1 MRMPANRSIEEITR
15 MTENYPYAPTPPQRG
30 EPLPP
35 ASAEEQ
41 GTADVVKSQATDLS
55 HSSIQTGK
63 HVADVARE
71 QASGVAAEAGR
82 QGRDLLRQ
90 AQGELGKQA
99 AQGQQ
104 QLASQLF
111 SLSDELRSM
120 AGASGQDGMAASL
133 ASQAASRVRAAGQ
146 WLDDRQPGQV
156 AEEMQSFARRRPAAF
171 LALAVGAG
179 LVAGR
184 LTRGLKDANSDDSA
198 APAAPAATQGL
209 SGQWAPPSDMVSY
222 PPATAAGVSDQ
233 TPGLSVSAS
242 GLPPA
247 GGDPAWEAGPAYGER
262 NPLVTDDQAGRQGTP

>member
-1 MRMPANRSIEEITR
+1 MTDNYLPAS
-15 MTENYPYAPTPPQRG
+15 APPQRG
-30 EPLPP
+30 EPLLP

-82 QGRDLLRQ
+82 QGRDLLLQ
-90 AQGELGKQA
+90 AQGQLEEQA

-104 QLASQLF
+104 RLADQLL

-120 AGASGQDGMAASL
+120 ADASGQAGMAASL
-133 ASQAASRVRAAGQ
+133 ASQAASRVRTAGQ
-146 WLDDRQPGQV
+146 WLDDRKPGQV
-156 AEEMQSFARRRPAAF
+156 ADEMQSFARRRPAAF

-184 LTRGLKDANSDDSA
+184 LTRGLKDANSDNS
-198 APAAPAATQGL
+198 AAPAATQGV
-209 SGQWAPPSDMVSY
+209 SGQWAQPSDMASY

-233 TPGLSVSAS
+233 TPGLSVPAS
-242 GLPPA
+242 GLPPT
-247 GGDPAWEAGPAYGER
+247 GGDPAWEAGPAYGAR
-262 NPLVTDDQAGRQGTP
+262 NPLVTDDQAGRQVTP

>member
-1 MRMPANRSIEEITR
+1 MTDNYLPAS
-15 MTENYPYAPTPPQRG
+15 TPPQRG

-71 QASGVAAEAGR
+71 QASGVAVEAGR
-82 QGRDLLRQ
+82 QGRDLLHQ
-90 AQGELGKQA
+90 AQGQLEEQA

-104 QLASQLF
+104 RLANQLL

-120 AGASGQDGMAASL
+120 ADASAQGGMAASL
-133 ASQAASRVRAAGQ
+133 ASQAASRARHAGQ
-146 WLDDRQPGQV
+146 WLDDRKPSQV
-156 AEEMQSFARRRPAAF
+156 ADEMQSFARRRPAVF

-184 LTRGLKDANSDDSA
+184 LTRGLKDANSDNS
-198 APAAPAATQGL
+198 AAPAATQRLG
-209 SGQWAPPSDMVSY
+209 GQWAQPSDMDSY

-233 TPGLSVSAS
+233 TPGLSGPAS
-242 GLPPA
+242 GLPA
-247 GGDPAWEAGPAYGER
+247 TAGDPAWKAGPAYGER
-262 NPLVTDDQAGRQGTP
+262 SPLVTDDQAGRQGTL

>member
-1 MRMPANRSIEEITR
+1 MPANRSIEEIAR
-15 MTENYPYAPTPPQRG
+15 MTDNYPYASTPPQRG

-82 QGRDLLRQ
+82 QGRDLLHQ

-104 QLASQLF
+104 QLAHQLL

-120 AGASGQDGMAASL
+120 AGASGQGGMAASL
-133 ASQAASRVRAAGQ
+133 ASQAASRVRNAGQ

-156 AEEMQSFARRRPAAF
+156 ADEIQSFARRKPAVF

-184 LTRGLKDANSDDSA
+184 LTRGLKDANSDNSAA
-198 APAAPAATQGL
+198 APAPAPAHGL
-209 SGQWAPPSDMVSY
+209 SGQWTPPSGMASY

-233 TPGLSVSAS
+233 TPGLSVPAS
-242 GLPPA
+242 GLPA
-247 GGDPAWEAGPAYGER
+247 TGGNPAWDGGEAYGER
-262 NPLVTDDQAGRQGTP
+262 NPLVTDDQAARQGTL

>member
-1 MRMPANRSIEEITR
+1 
-15 MTENYPYAPTPPQRG
+15 MTDNYPYASTPLQRG

-82 QGRDLLRQ
+82 QGRDLLHQ

-104 QLASQLF
+104 QLAHQLL

-120 AGASGQDGMAASL
+120 AGASGQGGMAASL
-133 ASQAASRVRAAGQ
+133 ASQAASRVRNAGQ

-156 AEEMQSFARRRPAAF
+156 ADEIQSFARRKPAVF

-184 LTRGLKDANSDDSA
+184 LTRGLKDANSDNNSAA
-198 APAAPAATQGL
+198 APAPAPAQGL
-209 SGQWAPPSDMVSY
+209 SGQWTPPSGMASY

-233 TPGLSVSAS
+233 TPGLSVPAS
-242 GLPPA
+242 GLPPT
-247 GGDPAWEAGPAYGER
+247 GDDPAWEAGPAHGEQ
-262 NPLVTDDQAGRQGTP
+262 NPLVTDDQAARQDTL

>member
-1 MRMPANRSIEEITR
+1 
-15 MTENYPYAPTPPQRG
+15 
-30 EPLPP
+30 
-35 ASAEEQ
+35 
-41 GTADVVKSQATDLS
+41 
-55 HSSIQTGK
+55 
-63 HVADVARE
+63 
-71 QASGVAAEAGR
+71 VAAEAGR
-82 QGRDLLRQ
+82 QGMDLLRQ

-104 QLASQLF
+104 QLANQLL

-133 ASQAASRVRAAGQ
+133 ASQAASRVRTAGQ

-156 AEEMQSFARRRPAAF
+156 ADEMQSFARRRPAAF

-184 LTRGLKDANSDDSA
+184 LTRGLKDANSDNSA
-198 APAAPAATQGL
+198 APAGAQGL
-209 SGQWAPPSDMVSY
+209 SGQWAPPSDLASY
-222 PPATAAGVSDQ
+222 PPATAAGDQ

-262 NPLVTDDQAGRQGTP
+262 NPLVTDDQAGRRGTP

>member
-1 MRMPANRSIEEITR
+1 MTDNYLPAS
-15 MTENYPYAPTPPQRG
+15 TPPQRG

-55 HSSIQTGK
+55 HSGIQTGK

-71 QASGVAAEAGR
+71 QASGVAVEAGR
-82 QGRDLLRQ
+82 QGRDLLHQ
-90 AQGELGKQA
+90 AQGQLEEQA

-104 QLASQLF
+104 RLANQLL

-120 AGASGQDGMAASL
+120 AGASGQGGMAASL
-133 ASQAASRVRAAGQ
+133 ASQAAWRVRNAGQ
-146 WLDDRQPGQV
+146 WLDDRKPGQV
-156 AEEMQSFARRRPAAF
+156 ADEMQSFARRRPAVF

-184 LTRGLKDANSDDSA
+184 LTRGLKDANSDNSA
-198 APAAPAATQGL
+198 VAPAATQGL
-209 SGQWAPPSDMVSY
+209 SEQWAQPADRASY

-233 TPGLSVSAS
+233 TPGLSAPAS

-247 GGDPAWEAGPAYGER
+247 GGDLAWEAAPAYGER
-262 NPLVTDDQAGRQGTP
+262 SPLVTDDQAGRQGTL

>member
-1 MRMPANRSIEEITR
+1 
-15 MTENYPYAPTPPQRG
+15 MTDNYPLASTPPQRG

-71 QASGVAAEAGR
+71 QASGVAVEAGR
-82 QGRDLLRQ
+82 QGRDLLHQ
-90 AQGELGKQA
+90 AQGQLEEQA

-104 QLASQLF
+104 RLANQLL

-120 AGASGQDGMAASL
+120 ADASAQSGMAASL
-133 ASQAASRVRAAGQ
+133 ASQAASRARNAGQ
-146 WLDDRQPGQV
+146 WLDDRKPSQV
-156 AEEMQSFARRRPAAF
+156 ADEMQSFARRRPAVF

-184 LTRGLKDANSDDSA
+184 LTRGLKDANSDNSA
-198 APAAPAATQGL
+198 AAPAATQGL
-209 SGQWAPPSDMVSY
+209 SGQWAQPSDMDSY

-233 TPGLSVSAS
+233 TPGLSGPAS
-242 GLPPA
+242 GLPPT

-262 NPLVTDDQAGRQGTP
+262 SPLVTDDQAGRQGTL

>member
-1 MRMPANRSIEEITR
+1 MTANRSIEEIAR
-15 MTENYPYAPTPPQRG
+15 MTDNYLPTSTPPQRG

-41 GTADVVKSQATDLS
+41 GTADVVKSQVTDLS

-82 QGRDLLRQ
+82 QGRDLLHQ
-90 AQGELGKQA
+90 AQGELERQA
-99 AQGQQ
+99 AQGQR
-104 QLASQLF
+104 QLANQLL

-120 AGASGQDGMAASL
+120 AGASGQDGMVASL
-133 ASQAASRVRAAGQ
+133 ASQAASRVRTAGQ

-156 AEEMQSFARRRPAAF
+156 ADEMQSFARRRPAAF

-184 LTRGLKDANSDDSA
+184 LTRGLKDANSDNSA
-198 APAAPAATQGL
+198 AAAPEAAQGL
-209 SGQWAPPSDMVSY
+209 SGPRAQPSDLASY
-222 PPATAAGVSDQ
+222 PPAAAAGISAQ
-233 TPGLSVSAS
+233 ALGLSAPV
-242 GLPPA
+242 GGRPPTGA
-247 GGDPAWEAGPAYGER
+247 DPVWEAGAAYGER
-262 NPLVTDDQAGRQGTP
+262 SPLVTDDQAGRQGTL

>member
-1 MRMPANRSIEEITR
+1 MTDNSLPAS
-15 MTENYPYAPTPPQRG
+15 TPPQRG

-71 QASGVAAEAGR
+71 QASGVAVEAGR
-82 QGRDLLRQ
+82 QGRDLLHQ
-90 AQGELGKQA
+90 AQGQLEEQA

-104 QLASQLF
+104 RLANQLF

-120 AGASGQDGMAASL
+120 ADASDQGGMAASL
-133 ASQAASRVRAAGQ
+133 ASQAASRARNAGQ
-146 WLDDRQPGQV
+146 WLDDRKPSQV
-156 AEEMQSFARRRPAAF
+156 ADEMQSFARRRPAVF

-184 LTRGLKDANSDDSA
+184 LTRGLKDANSDNS
-198 APAAPAATQGL
+198 AAPAATQRL
-209 SGQWAPPSDMVSY
+209 SGQWAQPSDMDSY

-233 TPGLSVSAS
+233 TPGLSGPAS
-242 GLPPA
+242 GLPA
-247 GGDPAWEAGPAYGER
+247 TAGDPAWKAGPAYGER
-262 NPLVTDDQAGRQGTP
+262 SPLVTDDQAGRQGTL

>member
-1 MRMPANRSIEEITR
+1 
-15 MTENYPYAPTPPQRG
+15 MTDNYPLASTPPRRG

-63 HVADVARE
+63 HVAGVARE
-71 QASGVAAEAGR
+71 QASGVAVEAGR
-82 QGRDLLRQ
+82 QGRDLLQQ
-90 AQGELGKQA
+90 AQGQLEEQA

-104 QLASQLF
+104 RLAHQLL

-120 AGASGQDGMAASL
+120 ADASAQRGMAASL
-133 ASQAASRVRAAGQ
+133 ASQAASRARKAGQ
-146 WLDDRQPGQV
+146 WLDDRKPSQV
-156 AEEMQSFARRRPAAF
+156 ADEMQSFARRRPAVF

-184 LTRGLKDANSDDSA
+184 LTRGLKDANSDNSA
-198 APAAPAATQGL
+198 TPAAAQGL
-209 SGQWAPPSDMVSY
+209 SGQWAQPSDMASY

-233 TPGLSVSAS
+233 TPGLSGPAS
-242 GLPPA
+242 GLPPT

-262 NPLVTDDQAGRQGTP
+262 SPLVTDDQAGRQGTL

>member
-1 MRMPANRSIEEITR
+1 MTDNYLPAS
-15 MTENYPYAPTPPQRG
+15 TPPQRG

-35 ASAEEQ
+35 APAEEQ
-41 GTADVVKSQATDLS
+41 GTADVVKDQASDLS

-71 QASGVAAEAGR
+71 QASGVAVEAGR
-82 QGRDLLRQ
+82 QGRDLLHQ
-90 AQGELGKQA
+90 AQGQLEEQA

-104 QLASQLF
+104 RLANQLL

-120 AGASGQDGMAASL
+120 AGASGQGGMAASL
-133 ASQAASRVRAAGQ
+133 ASQAASRARNAGQ
-146 WLDDRQPGQV
+146 WLDDRKPSQV
-156 AEEMQSFARRRPAAF
+156 ADEMQRFARRRPAVF

-198 APAAPAATQGL
+198 AAAATQRL
-209 SGQWAPPSDMVSY
+209 SGQWAQPSDMDSY

-233 TPGLSVSAS
+233 TPGLSAPAS

-247 GGDPAWEAGPAYGER
+247 GGDPVWPAGPAYGER
-262 NPLVTDDQAGRQGTP
+262 SPLVTDDQAGRQGTL

>member
-133 ASQAASRVRAAGQ
+133 ASQAASRVRTAGQ
-146 WLDDRQPGQV
+146 WLYDRQPGQV
-156 AEEMQSFARRRPAAF
+156 ADEMQSFARRRPAAF

-198 APAAPAATQGL
+198 APAATQGL
-209 SGQWAPPSDMVSY
+209 SGQWAPPSDLVSY
-222 PPATAAGVSDQ
+222 PPATTAGVSDQ

-262 NPLVTDDQAGRQGTP
+262 NPLVTDDQTGRRGTS

>member
-1 MRMPANRSIEEITR
+1 MAANRSIEETAG
-15 MTENYPYAPTPPQRG
+15 MTDNYPPTSTPSQRG

-82 QGRDLLRQ
+82 QGRDLLHQ
-90 AQGELGKQA
+90 AQGQLEKQA

-104 QLASQLF
+104 QLANQLL

-120 AGASGQDGMAASL
+120 AGASGQGGMAASL
-133 ASQAASRVRAAGQ
+133 ASQAASRVRNAGQ
-146 WLDDRQPGQV
+146 WLDDRKPGQV
-156 AEEMQSFARRRPAAF
+156 ADEMQSFARRKPAAF

-179 LVAGR
+179 LVVGR
-184 LTRGLKDANSDDSA
+184 LTRGLKDANGDNS
-198 APAAPAATQGL
+198 AAPAATQELG
-209 SGQWAPPSDMVSY
+209 GQWAQPSDMASY
-222 PPATAAGVSDQ
+222 PPATTADVSDQ
-233 TPGLSVSAS
+233 TPGLPVPAS
-242 GLPPA
+242 DLPPT
-247 GGDPAWEAGPAYGER
+247 GGDPAWEARPAYGER
-262 NPLVTDDQAGRQGTP
+262 NPLVLDDQAGRQGTP

>member
-1 MRMPANRSIEEITR
+1 MTASHSIEEITR
-15 MTENYPYAPTPPQRG
+15 MTGNYPLASTPPERG

-71 QASGVAAEAGR
+71 QASGVAVEAGR
-82 QGRDLLRQ
+82 QGRDLLHQ
-90 AQGELGKQA
+90 AQGQLEEQA

-104 QLASQLF
+104 RLANQLL

-120 AGASGQDGMAASL
+120 ADASGQGGMAASL
-133 ASQAASRVRAAGQ
+133 ASQAASRARNAGQ
-146 WLDDRQPGQV
+146 WLDDRKPSQV
-156 AEEMQSFARRRPAAF
+156 ADEMQSFARRRPAVF

-184 LTRGLKDANSDDSA
+184 LTRGLKDANSDNSA
-198 APAAPAATQGL
+198 TAPAATRGL
-209 SGQWAPPSDMVSY
+209 SGQWAQSSDVDSY

-233 TPGLSVSAS
+233 TPGLSAPA
-242 GLPPA
+242 GDLPPA
-247 GGDPAWEAGPAYGER
+247 GGDPAWEADAAYGER
-262 NPLVTDDQAGRQGTP
+262 SPLVADGQAGRRGTL

>member
-1 MRMPANRSIEEITR
+1 
-15 MTENYPYAPTPPQRG
+15 MTDNYPLASTPPQRG

-71 QASGVAAEAGR
+71 QASGVAVEAGR

-90 AQGELGKQA
+90 AQGQLEEQA

-104 QLASQLF
+104 RLANQLF

-120 AGASGQDGMAASL
+120 ADASAQSGMAASL
-133 ASQAASRVRAAGQ
+133 ANQVASRARNAGQ
-146 WLDDRQPGQV
+146 WLDDHKPSQV
-156 AEEMQSFARRRPAAF
+156 ADEMQSFARRRQAVF

-184 LTRGLKDANSDDSA
+184 LTRGLKDANSDNSA
-198 APAAPAATQGL
+198 AAPAATQRL
-209 SGQWAPPSDMVSY
+209 SGQWAQSSDMDSY

-233 TPGLSVSAS
+233 TPGLSGPAS
-242 GLPPA
+242 GLP
-247 GGDPAWEAGPAYGER
+247 GNR
-262 NPLVTDDQAGRQGTP
+262 R

>member
-1 MRMPANRSIEEITR
+1 
-15 MTENYPYAPTPPQRG
+15 MTENYPPTAMPSQHGESRPPVLG
-30 EPLPP
+30 K
-35 ASAEEQ
+35 EQ
-41 GTADVVKSQATDLS
+41 GTADLVKDQASDLG
-55 HSSIQTGK
+55 HSSVQAGK

-82 QGRDLLRQ
+82 QGRDLLQQ

-120 AGASGQDGMAASL
+120 AGASGQDGMVASL
-133 ASQAASRVRAAGQ
+133 ASQAASRVRTAGQ

-156 AEEMQSFARRRPAAF
+156 ADEMQSFARRRPAAF

-184 LTRGLKDANSDDSA
+184 LTRGLKDANSDNSA
-198 APAAPAATQGL
+198 AAAP
-209 SGQWAPPSDMVSY
+209 
-222 PPATAAGVSDQ
+222 
-233 TPGLSVSAS
+233 
-242 GLPPA
+242 
-247 GGDPAWEAGPAYGER
+247 
-262 NPLVTDDQAGRQGTP
+262 

>member
-1 MRMPANRSIEEITR
+1 MPANRSIEEIAL
-15 MTENYPYAPTPPQRG
+15 MTDNYPYASTPPQRG
-30 EPLPP
+30 EPLRP

-82 QGRDLLRQ
+82 QGRDLVHQ

-104 QLASQLF
+104 QLANQLL

-120 AGASGQDGMAASL
+120 AGASGQGGMAASL
-133 ASQAASRVRAAGQ
+133 ASQAASRVRTAGQ

-156 AEEMQSFARRRPAAF
+156 ADEMQSFARRRPAAF

-184 LTRGLKDANSDDSA
+184 LTRGLKDANSDNSA
-198 APAAPAATQGL
+198 AAAAPAATQEL
-209 SGQWAPPSDMVSY
+209 SGQWSPPSDLASY
-222 PPATAAGVSDQ
+222 PSATAAGISDQ
-233 TPGLSVSAS
+233 TPGLSVPAS

-247 GGDPAWEAGPAYGER
+247 DGDPAWEAGPAYGER
-262 NPLVTDDQAGRQGTP
+262 NPLAGRQGTP

>member
-1 MRMPANRSIEEITR
+1 MRMPANRSIEEIAR

-120 AGASGQDGMAASL
+120 AGASGQDGMVASL
-133 ASQAASRVRAAGQ
+133 ASQAASRVRTAGQ

-156 AEEMQSFARRRPAAF
+156 ADEMQSFARRRPAAF

-184 LTRGLKDANSDDSA
+184 LTRGLKDANSDNSA
-198 APAAPAATQGL
+198 AAAPAATHGVN
-209 SGQWAPPSDMVSY
+209 GQWAPPSDLASY
-222 PPATAAGVSDQ
+222 PPATAAGDQ
-233 TPGLSVSAS
+233 TPGLSVPAS
-242 GLPPA
+242 GLAPTSD
-247 GGDPAWEAGPAYGER
+247 DPAREAGPAYGER
-262 NPLVTDDQAGRQGTP
+262 TPLVTDDQAARQGTL

>member
-1 MRMPANRSIEEITR
+1 MTASHSIEEITR
-15 MTENYPYAPTPPQRG
+15 MTGNYPLASTPPERG

-71 QASGVAAEAGR
+71 QASGVAVEAGR
-82 QGRDLLRQ
+82 QGRDLLHQ
-90 AQGELGKQA
+90 AQGQLEEQA
-99 AQGQQ
+99 AHGQQ
-104 QLASQLF
+104 RLADQLL

-120 AGASGQDGMAASL
+120 ADASGPGGMAASL
-133 ASQAASRVRAAGQ
+133 ANQAASRARNAGQ
-146 WLDDRQPGQV
+146 WLDDRKPSQV
-156 AEEMQSFARRRPAAF
+156 ADEMQSFARRRPAVF

-184 LTRGLKDANSDDSA
+184 LTRGLKDADSDNSAA
-198 APAAPAATQGL
+198 APAAMQGL
-209 SGQWAPPSDMVSY
+209 SGQSAQPSDMASY

-233 TPGLSVSAS
+233 TPGL
-242 GLPPA
+242 
-247 GGDPAWEAGPAYGER
+247 YGER
-262 NPLVTDDQAGRQGTP
+262 SPLVTDDQAGRQGTL

>member
-1 MRMPANRSIEEITR
+1 
-15 MTENYPYAPTPPQRG
+15 MTDNNYPYAWTPPQRG

-63 HVADVARE
+63 HVADVTRE

-104 QLASQLF
+104 QLASRLL

-120 AGASGQDGMAASL
+120 AGASGQGGMAASV
-133 ASQAASRVRAAGQ
+133 ASQAASRVRTAGQ

-156 AEEMQSFARRRPAAF
+156 ADEVQSFARRRPAAF

-184 LTRGLKDANSDDSA
+184 LTRGLKDANSDNS
-198 APAAPAATQGL
+198 AAPAATQEL
-209 SGQWAPPSDMVSY
+209 SGQWAPPSDLASY
-222 PPATAAGVSDQ
+222 PPATAAGDQ
-233 TPGLSVSAS
+233 TPGLSVPAS
-242 GLPPA
+242 GLPPV

-262 NPLVTDDQAGRQGTP
+262 NPLVTDDQTARQGTL